1 MNNYYI
7 KYLKYKIKYLNLKDQ
22 VGNGRIIST
31 EEIIGNM
38 LELYNM
44 VSTKYTEVYL
54 TGSMA
59 LYFLAHNFGVELDE
73 DYPLP
78 NDVDFVVYNNGKL
91 LIEEKNIISYKREQ
105 STAERSVTMKSD
117 TTENYFKSFDIIA
130 SKLYKNH
137 HVVLYNGQNI
147 NVLDLTSI
155 KDEYIDDINP
165 INSKKLELIEKLDKI
180 DLKVHQTKKKSVHKR
195 RFLEDSDDDIPKVRR
210 TSRNLSNLFDLAQ
223 PVTNNTTEEST
234 KEMHLNYSDE
244 TMSPLKPKRFS
255 FIDM

>member
-38 LELYNM
+38 LELYNL

-105 STAERSVTMKSD
+105 STPERSVTMKSD

-137 HVVLYNGQNI
+137 HVVNYNGQDI
-147 NVLDLTSI
+147 NVLNLTSI
-155 KDEYIDDINP
+155 KNEYMDDINP
-165 INSKKLELIEKLDKI
+165 INTKKLELIEKLEKFS
-180 DLKVHQTKKKSVHKR
+180 LESKLTKPVYKR
-195 RFLEDSDDDIPKVRR
+195 RAQHDTSGNIPKVRR
-210 TSRNLSNLFDLAQ
+210 LSSRRDLSNMFDLAQ
-223 PVTNNTTEEST
+223 PVSDT
-234 KEMHLNYSDE
+234 K
-244 TMSPLKPKRFS
+244 MSPLKPKKFS
-255 FIDM
+255 FTDM